1 MLRIATQRR
10 NPTAEP
16 EEERLL
22 NLFQN
27 RSELKR
33 EFAKLR
39 REGDQLKDQLRQQE
53 GETLRSQQQLEQ
65 LEGLLAH
72 PVQAANASVYYQ
84 LRGVWGH
91 CRRKLARLADDLLTH
106 QRDREMKLE
115 LDRFNAS
122 RAAALSVIARHEH
135 QARKQHDTTGAVLEA
150 LRRQGEQSRG
160 IWNYFKRRAIAVQ
173 VEAAA
178 GAHQSATAHL
188 EECLAQKQAKE
199 SEAPPACEGLSV
211 EGRRK
216 INLALIA
223 IAQEL
228 YLHFSKR
235 NIARLAREASV
246 RQVTDVNYGDIN
258 ACREL
263 NIHIDKYVRSLPAG
277 HELVA
282 NVRDRI
288 ACLERSAGYRHESD
302 TVPVAGSFA
311 EIPLMDDEDF
321 SSQGRRTIGINV
333 LAEEYWELYSVLL
346 T

>member
-1 MLRIATQRR
+1 MVRIATQRR
-10 NPTAEP
+10 GLTTEP
-16 EEERLL
+16 EEDRLL
-22 NLFQN
+22 NLFRN

-91 CRRKLARLADDLLTH
+91 CRRKLARLGEDLLAH

-115 LDRFNAS
+115 LDQFNAA
-122 RAAALSVIARHEH
+122 RAASLSVIERHVQ
-135 QARKQHDTTGAVLEA
+135 QAKKQHATTGTVLEA

-160 IWNYFKRRAIAVQ
+160 IWNYFKRRAIAAQ
-173 VEAAA
+173 IESAA
-178 GAHQSATAHL
+178 GAHQSAVAHL
-188 EECLAQKQAKE
+188 EQCLAQKQAKE
-199 SEAPPACEGLSV
+199 AEPPPAFDALSV

-223 IAQEL
+223 IGQEL

-246 RQVTDVNYGDIN
+246 RQVADVNYGDIN

-263 NIHIDKYVRSLPAG
+263 NIHIDQYVRSLPAG

-288 ACLERSAGYRHESD
+288 AFLERSAGYRQESD

-311 EIPLMDDEDF
+311 EIPIMDGDDF
-321 SSQGRRTIGINV
+321 GSQGRRSIGINV